1 MKLIK
6 IHLRNQ
12 QVILDDYTHLDALVS
27 YARVIQTGNIED
39 RWDIPIE
46 RIYSPPDKEKFIFDC
61 SVWFGSILG
70 FQDHIYTKNPL
81 RGFNRMF
88 SLDSEKDTA
97 FKKQI
102 IPGGGRSRNFLF
114 TLRCTMINEIC
125 FLVNTDNRGVGKIVD
140 LLHGLVG
147 IGKKKICK
155 VKEIT
160 AGDIADSSIPEL
172 YRATPTDIRSGNS
185 FKMQPSQVQNGY
197 RSPYWHIDNQD
208 ECYMPPV
215 PLERAEWLKELDL

>member
-1 MKLIK
+1 VKLIK

-27 YARVIQTGNIED
+27 YARVMQTGNIED
-39 RWDIPIE
+39 RWDIPIK
-46 RIYSPPDKEKFIFDC
+46 RIYLPDKEKFMFDC
-61 SVWFGSILG
+61 SVWFGKILG

-81 RGFNRMF
+81 RGFNRLF
-88 SLDSEKDTA
+88 SLDSKKDTA

-125 FLVNTDNRGVGKIVD
+125 FLVNTDNCGVGEIVD

-147 IGKKKICK
+147 IGKKKIGK
-155 VKEIT
+155 VKEVT

-172 YRATPTDIRSGNS
+172 YRVTPTDIKDSNR
-185 FKMQPSQVQNGY
+185 FKVKYGY

-215 PLERAEWLKELDL
+215 PLERVKWLRGLNS